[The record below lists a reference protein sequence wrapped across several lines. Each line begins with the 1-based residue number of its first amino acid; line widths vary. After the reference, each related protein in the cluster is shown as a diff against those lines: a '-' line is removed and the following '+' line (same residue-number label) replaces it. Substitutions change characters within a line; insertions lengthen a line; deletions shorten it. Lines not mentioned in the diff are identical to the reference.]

1 MEFLTR
7 YFCRMHF
14 CIHTP
19 PFLLRAT
26 ASQIARDVDGAGNYL
41 MLTHKQVAQ
50 LHPRSCYSV
59 AGRMPEWVLFHKFSI
74 ASNNYIRTASEIA
87 PEL

>member
-1 MEFLTR
+1 
-7 YFCRMHF
+7 
-14 CIHTP
+14 
-19 PFLLRAT
+19 
-26 ASQIARDVDGAGNYL
+26 

-74 ASNNYIRTASEIA
+74 ASNNATSGHRLRGSRPSCECSGAKELSLRFLLDAHVADGFPYIQYK
-87 PEL
+87 